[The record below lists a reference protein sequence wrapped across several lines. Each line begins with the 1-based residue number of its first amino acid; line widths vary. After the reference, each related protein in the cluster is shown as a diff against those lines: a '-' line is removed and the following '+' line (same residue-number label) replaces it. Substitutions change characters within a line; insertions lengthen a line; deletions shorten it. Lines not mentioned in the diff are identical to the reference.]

1 MEYMNDGRFAEDADG
16 IEIIA
21 AEKTDF
27 FIDKMNGMEKSS
39 APFAFREMK
48 GDFVAS
54 ACVEPEFTED
64 YDAGGIFILENDA
77 RWIKLEFEKTDLGY
91 PSVVSVIT
99 DGASDDANGE
109 KMEGVGKVFLQV
121 VRRNDYWALHYSLDG
136 KAWKMVRYFRLK
148 MSETLRIG
156 FVAQSPLGKGTRV
169 KFSDIHIG
177 QREIGNLRRGK

>member
-27 FIDKMNGMEKSS
+27 FIDKMNGIEKSS
-39 APFAFREMK
+39 APFAFMEMK

-64 YDAGGIFILENDA
+64 YDAGGIFIMENDA

-91 PSVVSVIT
+91 PSIVSVIT
-99 DGASDDANGE
+99 NEASDACNGE

-121 VRRNDYWALHYSLDG
+121 VRRDDYWMLHHSLDG
-136 KAWKMVRYFRLK
+136 EQWKMARYFRLK
-148 MSETLRIG
+148 MSGTVKVG
-156 FVAQSPLGKGTRV
+156 FAAQSPLGKGTKAR
-169 KFSDIHIG
+169 FTHIYIG
-177 QREIGNLRRGK
+177 QKKIENLRKGG